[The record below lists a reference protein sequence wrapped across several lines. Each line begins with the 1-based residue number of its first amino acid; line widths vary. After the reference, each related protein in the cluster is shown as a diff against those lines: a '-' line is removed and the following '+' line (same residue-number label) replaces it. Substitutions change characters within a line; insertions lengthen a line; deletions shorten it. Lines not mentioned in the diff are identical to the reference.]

1 MNCPAC
7 GSISPE
13 GKRFCGDCGTP
24 LPISCAACGA
34 ENPPNKSFCGDCGAA
49 LAEPGRATA
58 RAPKQAPPAAQAAAA
73 QAERRHLTVVFC
85 DLVDSTA
92 LSSRLDPEDLRD
104 VIGEYHKCVAAT
116 ISRFD
121 GFVAKYMGDG
131 VLAYFGYPRA
141 HEDDPDRAVRAS
153 LELVDAVRSLKPHA
167 DLALQ
172 CRIGIGTG
180 LVVVGDLI
188 GSGEAQERGI
198 VGETPNLAA
207 RLQALAEPNTVVIGP
222 TTRRLLGN
230 LFEYRD
236 LDAITVKGF
245 AGPVQ
250 ASQVLRPSMLQSRFE
265 ALRAAALTPLVGREE
280 EIDLLLRRWQ
290 RAKSGEGQVV
300 LLSGEPGIGKS
311 RLTAAVQERLQAEPH
326 VRLRHFCSPHH
337 VESAFYPIIRRLAL
351 DAGFSPDDDSSS
363 KLSKLEALLSRTSAS
378 TEDIALIADLL
389 SLPDRNHG
397 LPTNLSPQRR
407 KEKTFE
413 ALLRRFAGLSLRQP
427 MLMIFEDV
435 HWIDHTSLELLE
447 LLVERVP
454 QFPTLLIVT
463 CRPEF
468 AAPWSGHAHV
478 TALSLNRLDQRH
490 VVSIVGGITG
500 GKSLP
505 RAVLEQIVDHTDG
518 VPLFV
523 EELTSTVLESGLL
536 QAEADRYVLTGPLP
550 AHAIPTTLHA
560 SLAARLDRFAP
571 VREVAQIG
579 AAIGR
584 EFSYEL
590 LRAVAPLSDAALRDA
605 LQQLVASGL
614 VHSRGTPPDAVYIFK
629 HALVQDTAYDT
640 LLRSRRVQLHAR
652 IAAALEEHFP
662 DTVALQPHL
671 VAHHCAAA
679 GLTEKAIRYHHQA
692 GQQAVARSAMQ
703 EAVAQLEKGLA
714 LLPKLAAGSESDRLE
729 LGLQM
734 TLGSAFAAAK
744 GYAAKEAGRAFI
756 RARELAVSLGNT
768 AQLVPIVGGVST
780 HHLNRAQ
787 FRLAYEAASDLL
799 RLTEDRNDP
808 IGQARAH
815 NCMGVSLL
823 AGGRVARAPAYFEK
837 ATSLYDPLARADI
850 ASFFGQDPHVS
861 ARAYLPLNLALQGH
875 LRQAREQRIQTLA
888 QARRL
893 AHPVTLGHSL
903 ALAARF
909 TQVIGDS
916 EDLAAD
922 TDALFTLAS
931 EQSFALFLAF
941 AITHRGVVLTRSGRP
956 GEGIALLEQG
966 IAAYRET
973 DAIRELPFLSASL
986 AEAHWAAGHREA
998 SLRLLDEALRLA
1010 RETDGCWCE
1019 PELHRL
1025 KGAVLCSEC
1034 GGYEA
1039 EAGNCFEG
1047 AVLVARKQ
1055 GAKLWELRAA
1065 VSLSRLWRD
1074 HGRRADARNL
1084 LAPVYG
1090 WFTEGF
1096 DTADLKDAKAL
1107 LDDLDG
1113 ARPHPALHVSA

>member
-1 MNCPAC
+1 MDCTSCASAN
-7 GSISPE
+7 PE
-13 GKRFCGDCGTP
+13 GKRFCGDCGAP
-24 LPISCAACGA
+24 LPLPCAACGA
-34 ENPPNKSFCGDCGAA
+34 ANPPGKKFCGECGAA
-49 LAEPGRATA
+49 LTQAAGAVA
-58 RAPKQAPPAAQAAAA
+58 RAPKPIPSSVRSAAA
-73 QAERRHLTVVFC
+73 QAERRQLTVVFC

-92 LSSRLDPEDLRD
+92 LASRLDPEDLRD
-104 VIGEYHKCVAAT
+104 VIGAYHECVAAT
-116 ISRFD
+116 IGRFD

-141 HEDDPDRAVRAS
+141 HEDEPDRAVRAS
-153 LELVDAVRSLKPHA
+153 LELIDAVRDLKPQA
-167 DLALQ
+167 GLELR
-172 CRIGIGTG
+172 CRVGIATG
-180 LVVVGDLI
+180 LVVVGDLV

-222 TTRRLLGN
+222 STRRLLGN

-236 LDAITVKGF
+236 LDAIAVKGF
-245 AGPVQ
+245 AGRVQ
-250 ASQVLRPSMLQSRFE
+250 ASRVLRPSAVQSRFE
-265 ALRAAALTPLVGREE
+265 ALRVAALTPLVGREE

-290 RAKSGEGQVV
+290 RAKDGEGQVV

-311 RLTAAVQERLQAEPH
+311 RLTVAMQEQLQAEPH
-326 VRLRHFCSPHH
+326 IRLRHFCSSHH
-337 VESAFYPIIRRLAL
+337 AESAFYPIIRRLAR
-351 DAGFSPDDDSSS
+351 DAGFGPEDDNPSR
-363 KLSKLEALLSRTSAS
+363 LGKLEALLSQTSAS
-378 TEDIALIADLL
+378 AEDVALIADML
-389 SLPDRNHG
+389 SLPDKSHS

-407 KEKTFE
+407 KEKTLE
-413 ALLRRFAGLSLRQP
+413 ALLRRFVELSLRQP

-447 LLVERVP
+447 LLVERVA
-454 QFPTLLIVT
+454 QLRVLLIVT

-478 TALSLNRLDQRH
+478 TALSLNRLGQRH
-490 VVSIVGGITG
+490 VVTIVAGITG
-500 GKSLP
+500 GRPLP

-523 EELTSTVLESGLL
+523 EELTNTVLESGLL
-536 QAEADRYVLTGPLP
+536 QAEADRFVLTGPLP

-584 EFSYEL
+584 EFSYAL
-590 LRAVAPLSDAALRDA
+590 LRAVAPLSDTELHDA

-614 VHSRGTPPDAVYIFK
+614 VHSRGTPPDAVYVFK

-652 IAAALEEHFP
+652 IATALEEHFP
-662 DTVALQPHL
+662 DTVARQPHL
-671 VAHHCAAA
+671 AAHHCAAA
-679 GLTEKAIRYHHQA
+679 GLSAKAILYHHQA

-714 LLPKLAAGSESDRLE
+714 LLPKLAAGPERDRLE

-744 GYAAKEAGRAFI
+744 GYAAKEAGTAFI
-756 RARELAVSLGNT
+756 RARELAEALDDS

-787 FRLAYEAASDLL
+787 FSLAYEAASDLL

-808 IGQARAH
+808 VGQARAN

-823 AGGRVARAPAYFEK
+823 AGGNITRAPAYFEK
-837 ATSLYDPLARADI
+837 STTFYDPFARTGI

-861 ARAYLPLNLALQGH
+861 ARAYLPLNLALLGH
-875 LRQAREQRIQTLA
+875 LQQAREQRTQTLVE
-888 QARRL
+888 ARRL

-909 TQVIGDS
+909 TQVIGDD
-916 EDLAAD
+916 EGLAAD
-922 TDALFTLAS
+922 TGALFTMAS

-941 AITHRGVVLTRSGRP
+941 AIAHRGVVLTRSARP
-956 GEGIALLEQG
+956 EEGIALLEQG

-986 AEAHWAAGHREA
+986 AEAHWAAGHRET

-1010 RETDGCWCE
+1010 KETDGCWCE
-1019 PELHRL
+1019 AELHRL
-1025 KGAVLCSEC
+1025 KGAILCSMR
-1034 GGYEA
+1034 GGEVEA
-1039 EAGNCFEG
+1039 ESCFDE
-1047 AVLVARKQ
+1047 AIATARQQ

-1065 VSLSRLWRD
+1065 CSLARLWREQAK
-1074 HGRRADARNL
+1074 RTEACEL
-1084 LAPVYG
+1084 LSPIYN

-1096 DTADLKDAKAL
+1096 DTSDLQTAKAL
-1107 LDDLDG
+1107 LDELEG
-1113 ARPHPALHVSA
+1113 AGVHPILN